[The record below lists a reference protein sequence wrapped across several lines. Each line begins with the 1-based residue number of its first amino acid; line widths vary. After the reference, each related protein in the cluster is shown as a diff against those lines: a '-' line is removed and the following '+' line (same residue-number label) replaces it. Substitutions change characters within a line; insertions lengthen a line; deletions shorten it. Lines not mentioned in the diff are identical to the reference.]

1 MKNRLLK
8 SVALVIFVLVVVLGG
23 AHSVFAAPQPSEPIV
38 NDAALK
44 VHLWPGAEPGKLVVL
59 VRSEIPETYQLPVR
73 VRIPI
78 PDGFHVVWAG
88 ELTTQVGED
97 LTRAYTTEQGAG
109 GNYIEVIASETRAVQ
124 ADLLGPNLNISGSS
138 VATELQWVQSA
149 PAARVSFDIR
159 VPAGARQVE
168 FQPAAAD
175 GSEKNPE
182 TGEVLYSLPTV
193 VLAEGES
200 QAVSVS
206 WSTASA
212 KLFDLSDPMTWML
225 IALVFALLGTVAF
238 LIVSLRAKSQELD
251 NESQAD
257 EIQDDIE
264 SALDDT
270 AEDDTF

>member
-1 MKNRLLK
+1 MKNRFFK
-8 SVALVIFVLVVVLGG
+8 SVGLVIFMLVMVLGG
-23 AHSVFAAPQPSEPIV
+23 AQSVFAAPQPSEPIV

-78 PDGFHVVWAG
+78 PDGFHVIWAG

-97 LTRAYTTEQGAG
+97 LTRAYTTEEGVG
-109 GNYIEVIASETRAVQ
+109 GSYIEVIASETRAVQ
-124 ADLLGPNLNISGSS
+124 VDLLGPNLNISGSS
-138 VATELQWVQSA
+138 VATDLQWIQSV

-159 VPAGARQVE
+159 VPAGVRQVE
-168 FQPAAAD
+168 LQPAAAD

-193 VLAEGES
+193 ILAEGDS

-225 IALVFALLGTVAF
+225 IVLVVALLGTTIF
-238 LIVSLRAKSQELD
+238 LIVSLRAKSQE
-251 NESQAD
+251 QPD

-264 SALDDT
+264 SVSDHS